1 MNLAGKST
9 MSKLVSETNYSD
21 QRFKGLDFSGQTLT
35 ETEFENCVFQKCEF
49 VESEFKSCEFTE
61 CKFVNC
67 RLSATKVTD
76 SRFMNVTFIDS
87 KVIGLD
93 WIRASSVMFLSFD
106 RCDISMSNFA
116 GLELGE
122 FSLIESVAREVNFV
136 ETVLQKSDMSGTDF
150 ELARFLK
157 TDLRQANFI
166 DAKNYL
172 IDVTSNKLKGAKFK
186 MPEAIELLDGLGVEV
201 EW

>member
-1 MNLAGKST
+1 

-186 MPEAIELLDGLGVEV
+186 MPEAIKLLDGLGVEV